1 VPALPQGQVDG
12 GGARVGDQTPA
23 AGGWGRLSRP
33 GLRPSSPRAL
43 PAPIIRRRSEAFDL
57 PIAGEARYVRL
68 DRERSGPQRGSA
80 PMRIGRT

>member
-43 PAPIIRRRSEAFDL
+43 PAPIVRRRSEAFDL
-57 PIAGEARYVRL
+57 PIAEEARYVRL
-68 DRERSGPQRGSA
+68 DRERSGRQRGSV
-80 PMRIGRT
+80 PMRTGRR